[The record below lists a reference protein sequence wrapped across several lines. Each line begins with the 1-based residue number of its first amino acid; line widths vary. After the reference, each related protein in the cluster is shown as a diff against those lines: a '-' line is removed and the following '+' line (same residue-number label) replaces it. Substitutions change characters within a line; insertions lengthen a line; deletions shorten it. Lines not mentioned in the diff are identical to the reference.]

1 MNFLRVERGL
11 SDNTVQSYSY
21 DLQKFKEYLD
31 DRGIPLNEA
40 SQGDIL
46 AYFNLQREEG
56 KSGRTLSRYLASIRC
71 FYRYLMQEHYI
82 QQDPTENLESPKVE
96 RLLPR
101 ILSVGEVDLLLSQ
114 PDVRTVW
121 GLRDK
126 AMLELIY
133 ATGMRVS
140 ELLGL
145 DTDHLNLD
153 AGFVRCFGKGAK
165 ERIIPVGEV
174 ALRYLKEYLAKGWV
188 KLRKSPREKAVFL
201 NRRGKRLSRQGFW
214 KILKGY
220 AKKAGIQK
228 EITPHVLRHSFA
240 THLLENGA
248 DLRVVQELLGHA
260 DITTTQIY
268 THLSQKKL
276 REVYERS
283 HPRA

>member
-82 QQDPTENLESPKVE
+82 EQDPTENLESPKVE

-114 PDVRTVW
+114 PDVRSVW

-220 AKKAGIQK
+220 AKNAGSK
-228 EITPHVLRHSFA
+228 
-240 THLLENGA
+240 
-248 DLRVVQELLGHA
+248 
-260 DITTTQIY
+260 
-268 THLSQKKL
+268 
-276 REVYERS
+276 
-283 HPRA
+283 